1 MRALHSREPIQI
13 SDTETDPSYK
23 PQLPRARAEGYRAIL
38 AVPLNTQYA
47 PPTALLVFHPKP
59 HIFSHNE
66 IQLLSNFANQATMA
80 IENAVLYERSDM
92 RLQEQTRRLEALI
105 QSLQD
110 GLILSNLSGAVV
122 YANRRIG
129 ELAEMSAEDLAG
141 APVEKVLARIIDNST
156 DTKSTQQDIKSL
168 IERKASSR
176 LELSLLVLGQTVH
189 VRLDTFDVTDMNN
202 IPIGRGL
209 ILHDITADYE
219 LDRMKSSLVSTVSHE
234 LRTPLAAIKGYAS
247 TLLAEDVE
255 WDQESQR
262 EFLTIISD
270 ESDRLTSLVNN
281 LLDLS
286 RIEAGSLMLSRDE
299 CNLEESIQRAAGAAL
314 LLPGNRLEVKIEAG
328 LTTVFADRPRL
339 ETVLRNLIENSI
351 KYAGE
356 QATIRIDVSQQ
367 GDQIVFR
374 VSDNGPGIPEEE
386 SQRIFESFY
395 QVNASLARIS
405 SGAGLGLAICQGF
418 VRAHGGEIW
427 VEKQSRGACIAF
439 SIPITSQAENV
450 KPYDSIKVSKK

>member
-1 MRALHSREPIQI
+1 
-13 SDTETDPSYK
+13 
-23 PQLPRARAEGYRAIL
+23 
-38 AVPLNTQYA
+38 
-47 PPTALLVFHPKP
+47 
-59 HIFSHNE
+59 
-66 IQLLSNFANQATMA
+66 
-80 IENAVLYERSDM
+80 
-92 RLQEQTRRLEALI
+92 
-105 QSLQD
+105 
-110 GLILSNLSGAVV
+110 
-122 YANRRIG
+122 
-129 ELAEMSAEDLAG
+129 
-141 APVEKVLARIIDNST
+141 
-156 DTKSTQQDIKSL
+156 
-168 IERKASSR
+168 
-176 LELSLLVLGQTVH
+176 
-189 VRLDTFDVTDMNN
+189 
-202 IPIGRGL
+202 
-209 ILHDITADYE
+209 
-219 LDRMKSSLVSTVSHE
+219 
-234 LRTPLAAIKGYAS
+234 
-247 TLLAEDVE
+247 
-255 WDQESQR
+255 
-262 EFLTIISD
+262 
-270 ESDRLTSLVNN
+270 
-281 LLDLS
+281 
-286 RIEAGSLMLSRDE
+286 MLSRDE